1 MQKLKTYIWQL
12 FVAIDQLLNVVALGM
27 ADETFSARCF
37 RLDGTS
43 RFWSMAR
50 RVVDGIFF
58 FEKKHCWQAYRN
70 EVLNAHKAVSDY
82 QLANQLT
89 VEANLLLK
97 EANALNI

>member
-1 MQKLKTYIWQL
+1 MQKIKTFFWHL

-43 RFWSMAR
+43 RFWSLAR
-50 RVVDGIFF
+50 RFVDSFFF

-70 EVLNAHKAVSDY
+70 EVLNAHKNVFEY
-82 QLANQLT
+82 QPAL
-89 VEANLLLK
+89 EAILLK
-97 EANALNI
+97 KM